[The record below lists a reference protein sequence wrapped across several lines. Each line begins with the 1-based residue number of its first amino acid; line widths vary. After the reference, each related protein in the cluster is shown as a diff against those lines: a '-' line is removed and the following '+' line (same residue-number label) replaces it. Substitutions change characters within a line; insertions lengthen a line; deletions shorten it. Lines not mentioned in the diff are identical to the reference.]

1 MEDAVELVTID
12 AETADDG
19 ATLAFLDGSGAALA
33 DADADADADGWQV
46 RLGASATTIQVRVTA
61 EDATTL
67 TYTLAVIV
75 SDNSVASLRSL
86 SLSGVAFSPAFS
98 PGVTSYTAS
107 VADTVSSTTVTATTS
122 QTTAM
127 AVVKLNGVTDADAME
142 DAHATLQE
150 DSGNLEA
157 DLERAFEDSLED
169 MGDRLASLAED
180 SWSDEDAELASEFA
194 ETLVRAFT
202 DVFEGMFGVLGDYG
216 DEISSLRPPAHLAEL
231 HNTLTEGIE
240 EFVREGRELVED
252 LKDIDTDID
261 SEEELGDF
269 WASLGSIGDSDLGP
283 GEQVEEACREL
294 RAKLE
299 AELGTNVNICE

>member
-1 MEDAVELVTID
+1 MPAGSVKRLEIGVRPQAGPSIAIAVLVLT
-12 AETADDG
+12 
-19 ATLAFLDGSGAALA
+19 F
-33 DADADADADGWQV
+33 
-46 RLGASATTIQVRVTA
+46 LGACGGEEERALTA
-61 EDATTL
+61 RQ
-67 TYTLAVIV
+67 Y
-75 SDNSVASLRSL
+75 
-86 SLSGVAFSPAFS
+86 
-98 PGVTSYTAS
+98 
-107 VADTVSSTTVTATTS
+107 
-122 QTTAM
+122 
-127 AVVKLNGVTDADAME
+127 ADAME
-142 DAHATLQE
+142 DAHAALQE

-157 DLERAFEDSLED
+157 DLERAFEDSFED
-169 MGDRLASLAED
+169 MGDWLASLGED